1 MGRIQT
7 HFRNKMVAG
16 ALAAIPVALT
26 AFILWYVDSKA
37 RSLIGLR
44 YPLAGLA
51 VGVVSLYLLGLF
63 VTSLVGRWVLTGADM
78 LLVHIPGLRDLYQSW
93 KQVAFSP
100 EGDEGIFAR
109 VVLIPDETGR
119 LRMMGFSM
127 RRPLEGDPETTCV
140 FVPNAPNPTTGRLY
154 FAPTRE
160 CVVLDLPTR
169 VALKVLISGGNYVPA
184 EIGRQLAQHRASNGP
199 RALGEGESSG
209 HADPTST

>member
-7 HFRNKMVAG
+7 HFRNKLVAG

-37 RSLIGLR
+37 RYLFGIR
-44 YPLAGLA
+44 YPLAGLL
-51 VGVVSLYLLGLF
+51 VGVVGLYALGLF

-119 LRMMGFSM
+119 MRMMGFSM
-127 RRPLEGDPETTCV
+127 RRSLEGDPETTCV

-154 FAPTRE
+154 FVATRD

-184 EIGRQLAQHRASNGP
+184 EVGRQLAQHRLLGGGGSSDHAGP
-199 RALGEGESSG
+199 R
-209 HADPTST
+209 